1 MRSLKEIIEELPK
14 LEELQ
19 KPVVL
24 LLTGDGKGK
33 TTAGI
38 GQIVRAAG
46 RGYKCAVMHF
56 LKGVKVGEDFALEKL
71 GVDVFWSGP
80 EHFIDV
86 YNPKREEKEMV
97 REFWGKMKEI
107 IPNYDVVM
115 LDEIN
120 LAAFSR
126 IIMPED
132 LKPFTEK
139 TKPYLMIWAGRK
151 APPELIELASVASD
165 VKLIKHHYP
174 KVGAMRGLEA

>member
-1 MRSLKEIIEELPK
+1 MRSLKEVIEELPK
-14 LEELQ
+14 LEELK

-80 EHFIDV
+80 EHFIDI
-86 YNPKREEKEMV
+86 YNPKEEEKEMV
-97 REFWGKMKEI
+97 REFWEKMKQKISE
-107 IPNYDVVM
+107 YDVVL

-120 LAAFSR
+120 LVAFSR
-126 IIMPED
+126 IILPKD

-151 APPELIELASVASD
+151 APSELIELASVASD

-174 KVGAMRGLEA
+174 KVGAMRGFEA

>member
-1 MRSLKEIIEELPK
+1 MRSLKEVIEELPK
-14 LEELQ
+14 LEELE

-56 LKGVKVGEDFALEKL
+56 LKGVKVGEDYALEKL

-86 YNPKREEKEMV
+86 YNPKEEEKQMV
-97 REFWGKMKEI
+97 RDFWEKMKLKIRE
-107 IPNYDVVM
+107 YDVV
-115 LDEIN
+115 LFDEIN
-120 LAAFSR
+120 LAVFSR
-126 IIMPED
+126 IILAEE
-132 LKPFTEK
+132 LKPYAEK
-139 TKPYLMIWAGRK
+139 VKPYLLILVGRK
-151 APPELIELASVASD
+151 APPELIELSSVASE